1 MFVNSKQL
9 YFIGLSFHVMIYLN
23 KGDFTMADFFLHSQ
37 LIDELYK
44 LNKDDKY
51 LAYAKMGAQGPDP
64 FYYVI
69 KSKIQKQS
77 MNLADDMHDSLVNKL
92 LISMTEYVKS
102 HNNEILR
109 AYFKGFLSH
118 FILDVNIHPYI
129 YYFTGEYISDDPS
142 TYQYR
147 GYHLRFERAV
157 DMAYIRYRY
166 DKSAPS
172 FHKRDRVIPSK
183 EVPNEIKAL
192 MKHVAKEVYLVEDAD
207 QLYTHGYHTMRKL
220 LKLLVSDRTGIK
232 KILLSIADMFMKP
245 SPILLRDYP
254 YHRKDR
260 VYDYLNLNHS
270 TWHHPITNEPI
281 TLSVIDIY
289 QQALDETRYT
299 IEKVF
304 AYIDGD
310 QSIDLASIY
319 KNRSFNSGY
328 DTSKPRKMIHFK
340 LYDH

>member
-1 MFVNSKQL
+1 MFVNSKQV
-9 YFIGLSFHVMIYLN
+9 YFMGTKFHVKIYLN
-23 KGDFTMADFFLHSQ
+23 KGDPIMADFFLHSQ
-37 LIDELYK
+37 LINEIYIKHENDP
-44 LNKDDKY
+44 Y

-77 MNLADDMHDSLVNKL
+77 MNLADDMHDSLVNNL
-92 LISMTEYVKS
+92 LICMTDYVKS
-102 HNNEILR
+102 HNNKILR

-129 YYFTGEYISDDPS
+129 YYFTGEYISEDPS
-142 TYQYR
+142 TFQYR

-166 DKSAPS
+166 HKSAPS
-172 FHKRDRVIPSK
+172 FHNRDRVIPAK

-192 MKHVAKEVYLVEDAD
+192 MKHVAKEVYHVENAD
-207 QLYTHGYHTMRKL
+207 QLYINGYKTMRKL

-232 KILLSIADMFMKP
+232 KIILRIGDMFMKP

-260 VYDYLNLNHS
+260 LYDYLNLEHD

-289 QQALDETRYT
+289 QQALDELKYI

-340 LYDH
+340 LYDS